1 MSRFTAHLNDLL
13 DAVAEGDRAAL
24 EQIFHLTAGKLYG
37 VALRILRRPALADE
51 ALEDAVLG
59 IWQDAGAFDPRVA
72 DPMVFLVA
80 ATRRAALGLARR
92 RGDNGLEAEPPAPA
106 EAEAEAAREPPKP
119 SDELKRLLAVL
130 AGLSEDLR
138 RMLLLA
144 YYDGWSHQALAVEF
158 DAPAGTIA
166 TWLRRS
172 LGQIRDG
179 IER

>member
-1 MSRFTAHLNDLL
+1 MSSSTTRLNDLI

-24 EQIFHLTAGKLYG
+24 EQLFRLTAAKLHG
-37 VALRILRRPALADE
+37 VTLRILRVPALAEE
-51 ALEDAVLG
+51 ALEDAFLRV
-59 IWQDAGAFDPRVA
+59 WQEAGDFDPRSG

-80 ATRRAALGLARR
+80 AARRAALGLARR
-92 RGDNGLEAEPPAPA
+92 RGDNGLEAEMPVADAESAPP
-106 EAEAEAAREPPKP
+106 RP
-119 SDELKRLLAVL
+119 SDELKHLLAVL

-144 YYDGWSHQALAVEF
+144 YYDGWSRQALAVEF

-172 LGQIRDG
+172 LAQIRDG
-179 IER
+179 LGR